1 MTTETTEGL
10 PSEVRNGHAVTEGYL
25 TADQMEANAPADI
38 VEQDVEGV
46 FGGRVRIR
54 SLTAHQAAKVQQ
66 ASFKL
71 GGRGGQDVQVSV
83 TNLEVAKFLEGV
95 VIPEG
100 LDHNRVMR
108 LYQNSGPSFQKVL
121 NAIDEASGTGE
132 QADKVR
138 GEAKAAFP
146 GPDAA

>member
-1 MTTETTEGL
+1 MTTESVEGL
-10 PSEVRNGHAVTEGYL
+10 QTEARNGHAVTQSYL
-25 TADQMEANAPADI
+25 TGDEMEHNAAADI
-38 VEQDVEGV
+38 VEQDVDDV
-46 FGGRVRIR
+46 FGGRVRVR

-83 TNLEVAKFLEGV
+83 TNLEVAKFQEGV
-95 VIPEG
+95 VIPAD

-121 NAIDEASGTGE
+121 NAIDEISGTGE

-138 GEAKAAFP
+138 SEAKAAFP
-146 GPDAA
+146 GPDAV